1 MRKRM
6 LLLPILL
13 SLTACSFNPSSQ
25 NTIIDWVDFVKW
37 NDTTYGANYEINE
50 LEKDW
55 ETAGE
60 VGEVQYML
68 DGHAD
73 ANHQSK
79 NGDAAYLSKGTKL
92 FAMKGY
98 DPAFRIIAD
107 GKVYEVTESDT
118 AETVGDFLDI
128 KGRVQRV
135 ILQSEQDLS
144 FIGEFTDEHAEQLIE
159 ELLVMSYEPDR
170 RALEGKRVFFGIE
183 LVDGTMTRSVY
194 WPETGYVHYGGVA
207 SQEIKDVFEVE
218 MDKYDY

>member
-1 MRKRM
+1 MRKWM

-13 SLTACSFNPSSQ
+13 LLTACSFNPSPQ

-37 NDTTYGANYEINE
+37 NDTTYEANYEMNE
-50 LEKDW
+50 VKKDW

-60 VGEVQYML
+60 VGEVKYML
-68 DGHAD
+68 DGHAGT
-73 ANHQSK
+73 NHQTK
-79 NGDAAYLSKGTKL
+79 NGDAAYLQKGTKL

-107 GKVYEVTESDT
+107 GKVYEVTESDK

-128 KGRVQRV
+128 KGKVQRV

-144 FIGEFTDEHAEQLIE
+144 FIGEFTDEHAEQLVE
-159 ELLVMSYEPDR
+159 ELLVMPYEPDS
-170 RALEGKRVFFGIE
+170 RATEGERVFFGIE

-207 SQEIKDVFEVE
+207 SQEIKDIFEVE
-218 MDKYDY
+218 MGEYDF

>member
-1 MRKRM
+1 MRKRT

-13 SLTACSFNPSSQ
+13 LLTACSFNPSPQ

-37 NDTTYGANYEINE
+37 NDTTYEANYEINK
-50 LEKDW
+50 LNKDW

-60 VGEVQYML
+60 IGEVKYIL
-68 DGHAD
+68 DGHAGT
-73 ANHQSK
+73 NHQTK
-79 NGDAAYLSKGTKL
+79 NGDAAYLQKGTKL

-118 AETVGDFLDI
+118 AETVGDFIDI
-128 KGRVQRV
+128 KGKVQRV

-144 FIGEFTDEHAEQLIE
+144 FIGEFSDEHAEQLVE
-159 ELLVMSYEPDR
+159 ELLVMPYEPDR
-170 RALEGKRVFFGIE
+170 RATEGKRVFFGIE

-194 WPETGYVHYGGVA
+194 WSETGYVHYGGVA
-207 SQEIKDVFEVE
+207 SQKIKDIFEVE
-218 MDKYDY
+218 MDENEY